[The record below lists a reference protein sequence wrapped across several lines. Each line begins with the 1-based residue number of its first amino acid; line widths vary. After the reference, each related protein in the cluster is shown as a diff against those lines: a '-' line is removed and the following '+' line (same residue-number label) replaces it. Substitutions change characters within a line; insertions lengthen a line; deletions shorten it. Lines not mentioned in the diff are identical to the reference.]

1 MQVTVKLRY
10 LRHSAKKLRPVG
22 RLLVG
27 KNLETALNQ
36 TAVMSQDSARYL
48 HQALLMAK
56 AAAEQKE
63 LGAEKATI
71 SAIMATEGP
80 KIKRM
85 RPNSRGRS
93 NAYLKH
99 IAHLNVTVSDEAP
112 KVKAKPAAKV
122 RTTKKE
128 TK

>member
-10 LRHSAKKLRPVG
+10 LRHSAKKIRPVG

-27 KNLETALNQ
+27 KNLEAALDQ

-48 HQALLMAK
+48 RQALLMAK
-56 AAAEQKE
+56 AAAELKE
-63 LGAEKATI
+63 LKADAITV
-71 SAIMATEGP
+71 SQIMATEGP

-99 IAHLNVTVSDEAP
+99 IAHVNVTVSDDERKKAP
-112 KVKAKPAAKV
+112 KAKPI
-122 RTTKKE
+122 RQTKKE

>member
-22 RLLVG
+22 RLLIG
-27 KNLETALNQ
+27 QSLTAALNQ

-48 HQALLMAK
+48 RQALLMAQS
-56 AAAEQKE
+56 AAEQKE
-63 LGAEKATI
+63 LKADTTFV
-71 SAIMATEGP
+71 STIMATEGP

-99 IAHLNVTVSDEAP
+99 IAHLNVTVSDDAP
-112 KVKAKPAAKV
+112 KSQKVKPARA
-122 RTTKKE
+122 TKKE
-128 TK
+128 KI

>member
-22 RLLVG
+22 RLLIG
-27 KNLETALNQ
+27 KDIEAAINQ

-48 HQALLMAK
+48 RQALLMAK

-63 LGAEKATI
+63 LNSDSTFVHE
-71 SAIMATEGP
+71 IMATEGP

-93 NAYLKH
+93 NAYIKH
-99 IAHLNVTVSDEAP
+99 VAHLNVTVSDE
-112 KVKAKPAAKV
+112 KKALAKKPVAKKAV
-122 RTTKKE
+122 KE